1 MLHYVETNHVALLT
15 YLLNARSLTK
25 IFTAEL
31 TVHCIYCSNFT
42 AVITVYCIYCSN
54 FTAVIT
60 VYCSATAVNRMV
72 NTAVKLQL

>member
-42 AVITVYCIYCSN
+42 AVITVYC
-54 FTAVIT
+54 
-60 VYCSATAVNRMV
+60 SATAVNRMV